1 MTRHLPRSTVAV
13 VRKWLV
19 LALVFV
25 SCGPAVATAPQATPS
40 ALPSALPVA
49 VSAAPAAVPQAS
61 PTPAPACGERG
72 AGAVPDGW
80 TCAETTKVD
89 LDGDGWPDMFVIF
102 ARTAPTNGENWR
114 ARIALTAGPTYEI
127 GFAAD
132 VDDVSS
138 MIRGLV
144 DVDRDGRDDVLV
156 ELGRGASTEVVGVFG
171 LGKGG
176 LMQATYQDGTKARLL
191 FAGSV
196 RHGAAVECRSQSGR
210 AELVLRGISNY
221 TADDQWDWSESVYTW
236 SSKVLV
242 LSSQRKGVI
251 KVPHPFD
258 PPPNEDAFWSFRCFG
273 VDLF

>member
-1 MTRHLPRSTVAV
+1 VEPGNVGESAECGVHGDERVRASFTDDGCAVAFEVSRRRVEFEIDVRHL
-13 VRKWLV
+13 
-19 LALVFV
+19 ALDNVGFV
-25 SCGPAVATAPQATPS
+25 EGPEA
-40 ALPSALPVA
+40 
-49 VSAAPAAVPQAS
+49 
-61 PTPAPACGERG
+61 
-72 AGAVPDGW
+72 
-80 TCAETTKVD
+80 K
-89 LDGDGWPDMFVIF
+89 
-102 ARTAPTNGENWR
+102 
-114 ARIALTAGPTYEI
+114 YEI

-132 VDDVSS
+132 VDDVGS
-138 MIRGLV
+138 MIRGRV

-171 LGKGG
+171 LGKSG
-176 LMQATYQDGTKARLL
+176 LTQATYQDGTKARLL

-196 RHGAAVECRSQSGR
+196 RHGAAVECRSESGR

>member
-1 MTRHLPRSTVAV
+1 MTGSTGRGSLRL

-19 LALVFV
+19 LALVLT
-25 SCGPAVATAPQATPS
+25 SCGPAVTAPKAAPTTQPS
-40 ALPSALPVA
+40 SAPAA
-49 VSAAPAAVPQAS
+49 VSAAPSAVPFA
-61 PTPAPACGERG
+61 TPSAAPACGVPG
-72 AGAVPDGW
+72 AGPVPDGW

-89 LDGDGWPDMFVIF
+89 LDGNGWPDVFVIF
-102 ARTAPTNGENWR
+102 ARTAPASGDPWL
-114 ARIALTAGPTYEI
+114 ARIVLTGGPTYEI
-127 GFAAD
+127 GFTAD
-132 VDDVSS
+132 VDEARS
-138 MIRGLV
+138 MIRGHV

-156 ELGRGASTEVVGVFG
+156 ELGHGASTEIVGVFG
-171 LGKGG
+171 LGKTG
-176 LMQATYQDGTKARLL
+176 LVQAAYQDGTKARLL

-210 AELVLRGISNY
+210 AELVMRGISNY

-273 VDLF
+273 VDLY